1 MIPQIIELIYYML
14 ASNDIRILIFGLLKD
29 YFKNKDFQE
38 TLKNENVSK
47 EELDQ
52 PYSIFNPNILKKLLS
67 IIIPDEFNVIKS
79 TINRVK
85 HLDTTIKNAIIIP
98 NEFKDIKS
106 YINKIKKLNQLF
118 SEKGVTK
125 ENKEKLNKAE
135 LNKDSQGWVILS
147 SSWFKKG
154 TFYKSNQSLKSGLLT
169 GLFQADTSKN
179 KRWYGPYTYPSF
191 PEEIWVLMT
200 QQRGKNGSGAG
211 SIFWKYWLRSWL
223 PSQLRAYVKKN
234 LKDTLGITK
243 GRKSYYVLQAKNINI
258 LKTSAFINRL
268 ERGFF
273 RLKTYKTLSSSEIGS
288 KAYRDVRRTIFTT
301 NKNSTFKNIGYS
313 IYKNKN
319 TYKKYSINRRNK

>member
-38 TLKNENVSK
+38 TLKNENVRK

-52 PYSIFNPNILKKLLS
+52 PYSILNPNILKKLLNIITPDEIKYLRS
-67 IIIPDEFNVIKS
+67 II
-79 TINRVK
+79 
-85 HLDTTIKNAIIIP
+85 
-98 NEFKDIKS
+98 
-106 YINKIKKLNQLF
+106 NKLSKF

-125 ENKEKLNKAE
+125 ENKTE

-154 TFYKSNQSLKSGLLT
+154 TFYKSNTQLKSGLLT

-243 GRKSYYVLQAKNINI
+243 GRKSYYILQAKNINV

-273 RLKTYKTLSSSEIGS
+273 RLKTYKTLSSVEIGS

>member
-14 ASNDIRILIFGLLKD
+14 ASNDIRILIFDLLKD

-52 PYSIFNPNILKKLLS
+52 PYSIFNPNILKKLLNIITPDEIKYLRS
-67 IIIPDEFNVIKS
+67 II
-79 TINRVK
+79 
-85 HLDTTIKNAIIIP
+85 
-98 NEFKDIKS
+98 
-106 YINKIKKLNQLF
+106 NKLSKF

-135 LNKDSQGWVILS
+135 LNKDSQDWVILS

-154 TFYKSNQSLKSGLLT
+154 TFYKSNIQLKSGLLT
-169 GLFQADTSKN
+169 GLFQSDTSKN

-319 TYKKYSINRRNK
+319 TYKKYSINGKSKGK

>member
-38 TLKNENVSK
+38 TLKNENVSE

-52 PYSIFNPNILKKLLS
+52 PYSIFNPNILKKLLNIITPDEIKYLRS
-67 IIIPDEFNVIKS
+67 II
-79 TINRVK
+79 
-85 HLDTTIKNAIIIP
+85 
-98 NEFKDIKS
+98 
-106 YINKIKKLNQLF
+106 NKLRKF

-125 ENKEKLNKAE
+125 EDKETI
-135 LNKDSQGWVILS
+135 NKDNSLGKDNQGWTILS

-169 GLFQADTSKN
+169 GLFQSDTSKN
-179 KRWYGPYTYPSF
+179 KRWYGSYTYPSF

-200 QQRGKNGSGAG
+200 QQRGKNGSGSG
-211 SIFWKYWLRSWL
+211 SIFWKYWLRNWL

-243 GRKSYYVLQAKNINI
+243 GRKSYYILQAKNINV
-258 LKTSAFINRL
+258 LKTSAFINWL

-273 RLKTYKTLSSSEIGS
+273 KLKSYKTLSSSEIGS
-288 KAYRDVRRTIFTT
+288 KAYRDVRRTIFIT
-301 NKNSTFKNIGYS
+301 NKNSNIKNIGYS

>member
-14 ASNDIRILIFGLLKD
+14 ASNDIRILIFDLLKD

-52 PYSIFNPNILKKLLS
+52 PYSIFNPNILKKLLNIITPDEIKYLRS
-67 IIIPDEFNVIKS
+67 II
-79 TINRVK
+79 
-85 HLDTTIKNAIIIP
+85 
-98 NEFKDIKS
+98 
-106 YINKIKKLNQLF
+106 NKLSKF

-135 LNKDSQGWVILS
+135 LNKDSQDWVILS

-154 TFYKSNQSLKSGLLT
+154 TFYKSNIQLKSGLLT
-169 GLFQADTSKN
+169 GLFQSDTSKN

-234 LKDTLGITK
+234 LKDTLDITK